1 MCCMDISAA
10 GDGWNTSNANW
21 QKKCCMPS
29 NGYPVIPPPSDVSD
43 EKIPAINTQ
52 ITNMGP
58 GLTEVK
64 LLFTT
69 HSCFFKYLYLAFHDS
84 IRLLIQILL
93 YQEIVCN

>member
-10 GDGWNTSNANW
+10 GDGWNASNANW

-52 ITNMGP
+52 ITNMG
-58 GLTEVK
+58 GMTEVK
-64 LLFTT
+64 SLVIVY
-69 HSCFFKYLYLAFHDS
+69 SCFLN
-84 IRLLIQILL
+84 
-93 YQEIVCN
+93 EIIFM

>member
-29 NGYPVIPPPSDVSD
+29 NGYGVIPPPSDVSD

-52 ITNMGP
+52 ITNMLGM
-58 GLTEVK
+58 TEVK
-64 LLFTT
+64 L
-69 HSCFFKYLYLAFHDS
+69 FFVTYSYF
-84 IRLLIQILL
+84 
-93 YQEIVCN
+93 

>member
-29 NGYPVIPPPSDVSD
+29 NGYGVIPPPSDVPD

-52 ITNMGP
+52 ISNMNGM
-58 GLTEVK
+58 TEVK
-64 LLFTT
+64 LLFIIPS
-69 HSCFFKYLYLAFHDS
+69 HFK
-84 IRLLIQILL
+84 I
-93 YQEIVCN
+93 